1 MSCTFWEIMCVAVL
15 AACVAGCVSGGHVI
29 GGVREGIP
37 RYSDE
42 RQMAAPNASV
52 AIYPISDGGDSETR
66 AMRDKSRDLL
76 AENMKNAGYRIV
88 SCSFSD
94 VRSRTVGVV
103 EVVDC
108 HNMTEWSSGGVA
120 SLVTVVAVSVRRPGI
135 LADGH
140 IACGR
145 FRSFQGVSRT
155 ELGRKSHDF
164 ILSEE
169 ERTAGIREAVSNI
182 MKIAQFKEAV
192 EDCNRP

>member
-1 MSCTFWEIMCVAVL
+1 MSCTFWEIMTF
-15 AACVAGCVSGGHVI
+15 AALTACAAGCISGGQVT

-37 RYSDE
+37 QYSAE

-52 AIYPISDGGDSETR
+52 AIYPISDRGDSEMR
-66 AMRDKSRDLL
+66 AMRDKSRELL
-76 AENMKNAGYRIV
+76 VENMKGAGYRIA

-103 EVVDC
+103 ELVDC
-108 HNMTEWSSGGVA
+108 HNMTEWSSGGDA
-120 SLVTVVAVSVRRPGI
+120 SLVTVVAASVRRPGV

-140 IACGR
+140 FACGR
-145 FRSFQGVSRT
+145 VRSFQGVSRI
-155 ELGRKSHDF
+155 ELGRKPHEF

-169 ERTAGIREAVSNI
+169 ERTAGIKEAVSNI